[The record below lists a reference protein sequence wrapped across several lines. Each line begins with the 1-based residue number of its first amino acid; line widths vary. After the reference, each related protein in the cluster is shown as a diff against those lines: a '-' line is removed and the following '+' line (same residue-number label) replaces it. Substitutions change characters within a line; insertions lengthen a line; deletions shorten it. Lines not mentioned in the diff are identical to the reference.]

1 MGNTQIMNHVIDLL
15 SEPLDRVFDLL
26 QESVEE
32 FKHNYGDS
40 PVLVTIPRV
49 VVDQTRCIRYLLSK

>member
-49 VVDQTRCIRYLLSK
+49 VVD